1 MPVAP
6 VAGIPPLS
14 TLESIDRSFEHFPTP
29 YYIAPGLTKQ
39 NFYRKNGQMILAAL
53 VALLMLIFMFLNTT
67 GVLGAS
73 VFSSA

>member
-6 VAGIPPLS
+6 VAGVPPMS
-14 TLESIDRSFEHFPTP
+14 TLQSIDRSFEHFPTP

-39 NFYRKNGQMILAAL
+39 NFYQKNGQMILAAL
-53 VALLMLIFMFLNTT
+53 AALLLLIFMFLNTA

-73 VFSSA
+73 IFTSA